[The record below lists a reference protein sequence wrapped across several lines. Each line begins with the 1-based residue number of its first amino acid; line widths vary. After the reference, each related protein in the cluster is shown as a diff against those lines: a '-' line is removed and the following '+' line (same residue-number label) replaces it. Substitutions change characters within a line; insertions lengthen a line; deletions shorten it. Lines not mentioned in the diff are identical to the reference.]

1 MEKTRIVIVCEE
13 SEDSKNNNV
22 TVYTNNPHADTE
34 ELLSM
39 LTAHTAFFIRN
50 MMMDHVPQS
59 DVAKMLEK
67 SARIAVDRYMDNK
80 EGVN

>member
-1 MEKTRIVIVCEE
+1 MEETRLVIVCDE
-13 SEDSKNNNV
+13 SKGSKNNNV

-50 MMMDHVPQS
+50 MLLDHVPPTE
-59 DVAKMLEK
+59 VAKMLK
-67 SARIAVDRYMDNK
+67 AAMMVAANRYMDNTK
-80 EGVN
+80 GAE

>member
-1 MEKTRIVIVCEE
+1 MEETRLVIVCDE
-13 SEDSKNNNV
+13 SKGSKNNNV

-50 MMMDHVPQS
+50 MLLDHVPPTE
-59 DVAKMLEK
+59 VAKMLET
-67 SARIAVDRYMDNK
+67 AVRIAADRYMDNTK
-80 EGVN
+80 GDE